1 MRVLYIL
8 CVSVHVLCCRLCYS
22 VCSLL
27 CVFVR
32 MYEYLLSVCY
42 SNYNS
47 VTIEIDSIK
56 SIINVYSYIVLI
68 DYKDTK
74 IMCHVHTEM
83 RKGIG

>member
-1 MRVLYIL
+1 
-8 CVSVHVLCCRLCYS
+8 
-22 VCSLL
+22 
-27 CVFVR
+27 